1 MSLDFYDKSGMPIAY
16 SDDGEHIYTFGGE
29 PVGYLSDGSLYAFS
43 GKHLGRF
50 ENGLLRDNKGNVALF
65 SQAARGG
72 PIKPIKK
79 IKPIKGI
86 KQIRPVKGIKQ
97 IKPIKPV
104 STLGWSTLS
113 GKRFFL

>member
-1 MSLDFYDKSGMPIAY
+1 MILDFYDKSGTPIAY
-16 SDDGEHIYTFGGE
+16 SDDGEHIYTFGGK
-29 PVGYLSDGSLYAFS
+29 PVGYFSSGSVYAFS

-65 SQAARGG
+65 SQEASEG
-72 PIKPIKK
+72 PIKPIKQ

-97 IKPIKPV
+97 IKPIKPI
-104 STLGWSTLS
+104 STLGWSPLS
-113 GKRFFL
+113 GKQFFL